1 MAGVSTKLILNPVEL
16 ERMLKSKDGPVGRSL
31 VRKATRVVSGAKRR
45 CPVDS
50 GRLRQSIRYEI
61 GKDGKGLFARCGT
74 DVEYAAAVH
83 DGHGEITPTN
93 ASILHF
99 FTKDGTEV
107 FTMRVGPTTGV
118 PFLKD
123 ALNDIRGM

>member
-1 MAGVSTKLILNPVEL
+1 MSLVLNPAEL
-16 ERMLKSKDGPVGRSL
+16 ERVLRSKDGAVGRSL
-31 VRKATRVVSGAKRR
+31 VQKATRLVSGAKRR
-45 CPVDS
+45 CPVDE
-50 GRLRQSIRYEI
+50 GRLRDSIRYEI

-83 DGHGEITPTN
+83 DGHGPIEPVN
-93 ASILHF
+93 ASVLHF
-99 FTKDGTEV
+99 FTKDGTEI
-107 FTMRVGPTTGV
+107 FTLYVAPTAGV